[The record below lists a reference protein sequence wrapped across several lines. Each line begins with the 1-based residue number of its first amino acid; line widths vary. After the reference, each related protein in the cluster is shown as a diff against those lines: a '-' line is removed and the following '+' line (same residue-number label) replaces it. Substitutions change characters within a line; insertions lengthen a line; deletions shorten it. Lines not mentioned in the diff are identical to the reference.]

1 MNFCFMG
8 GDFMCWCEG
17 DHKEE
22 YKKQPVGELQQKM
35 LYVKYERTLM
45 KMNGCL
51 ESGNKHMYE
60 IYKREIDKIRMT
72 LSILGIHI
80 KGINI

>member
-1 MNFCFMG
+1 VYMFEEEM
-8 GDFMCWCEG
+8 
-17 DHKEE
+17 KED
-22 YKKQPVGELQQKM
+22 YKEQTVGKLQQKM

-45 KMNGCL
+45 KMNGCK
-51 ESGNKHMYE
+51 ENGNIHMYE

-72 LSILGIHI
+72 LGILGIHI